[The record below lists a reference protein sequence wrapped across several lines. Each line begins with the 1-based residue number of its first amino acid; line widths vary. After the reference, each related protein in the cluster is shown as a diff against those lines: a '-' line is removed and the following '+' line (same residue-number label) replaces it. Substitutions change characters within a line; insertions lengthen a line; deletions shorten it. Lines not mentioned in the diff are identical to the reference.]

1 MTGNISKS
9 KGFKGAR
16 GDTGP
21 RGPQGEKGD
30 TANLHLRYNQDTG
43 DLYYTTEHI
52 PSITTAPYIG
62 DNGNWYVFD
71 GISQTF
77 VDSGINAQGGVPK
90 KYIDE
95 YLDKQTAIIKSDIE
109 GLQKHINEE
118 SHFRGYLL
126 TNAEIQSMEATPND
140 FAYSAES
147 GTKWIYDAK
156 NGWKDSGVEVPNDPI
171 PASNKTPL
179 IDGVATAGSS
189 EEYARGDHRHPTD
202 TTRASVEALNTLK
215 NDMKPFEV
223 NIYSYMSNG
232 TVVYKADKTF
242 AEIIEA
248 HYSDKNIVAVYDDI
262 FLPIVFIDNR
272 IIIWTTVFAS
282 YDYPL
287 CITINLYSSG
297 DIEVME
303 SYCEALENRVDEIPN
318 EPQYNQYPT
327 AIAVKN
333 YVDDRLSGQSA
344 EIEEAIDRIISI
356 QNSLIGGDG
365 V

>member
-52 PSITTAPYIG
+52 PSITTAPHIG

-126 TNAEIQSMEATPND
+126 TNKEIQSMEATPND

-202 TTRASVEALNTLK
+202 TTRASVEELNGLK
-215 NDMKPFEV
+215 NKMKPFVV
-223 NIYSYMSNG
+223 NVSYNSSNIPI
-232 TVVYKADKTF
+232 ADKTY
-242 AEIIEA
+242 AEIKVAYDEGKEVKGVVGTQIYCLGQITPVAAVFSGTNATTNEIVVITLMTDNNINITTTRLQSIE
-248 HYSDKNIVAVYDDI
+248 SKVKE
-262 FLPIVFIDNR
+262 
-272 IIIWTTVFAS
+272 
-282 YDYPL
+282 
-287 CITINLYSSG
+287 ITN
-297 DIEVME
+297 DVTHTE
-303 SYCEALENRVDEIPN
+303 
-318 EPQYNQYPT
+318 YPT
-327 AIAVKN
+327 ALAVKN
-333 YVDDRLSGQSA
+333 YIDDRLSGQSA
-344 EIEEAIDRIISI
+344 EIEEAIDNIITI

-365 V
+365 E